1 MSAANVGLVAGC
13 VVAAILALAAMTRW
27 VPQSW
32 RDGGLP
38 SVIDQFAGVNKTLFS
53 FILALS
59 LVSASASLSQAG
71 TQVNAE
77 AASLTNFYWATR
89 PLAQGPREH
98 LRELTREYT
107 DTVISEEWPAMA
119 DGRTD
124 TRAQELYDEMRRTL
138 QDADKGT
145 ARENEFT
152 RDALVSLRAV
162 GDARRA
168 RVLSIS
174 QEIPSYLWFG
184 LIGSAILVV
193 LAAAVQIP
201 RMSVPGVVSIGLLAL
216 LLSSVLTVLSA
227 LNHPFGGG
235 IHVEPDS
242 LRYALNRFAAI

>member
-1 MSAANVGLVAGC
+1 MMVADVGLVAGS
-13 VVAAILALAAMTRW
+13 VAAAVLVLAAMARW
-27 VPQSW
+27 IPQRW
-32 RDGGLP
+32 RDDGLP
-38 SVIDQFAGVNKTLFS
+38 SIIDQFAGINKTLFS

-59 LVSASASLSQAG
+59 LVSATASLNQAG

-77 AASLTNFYWATR
+77 AASLTNLYWASR
-89 PLAQGPREH
+89 PLAPGQRDR

-107 DTVISEEWPAMA
+107 ATVIGEEWPAMA
-119 DGRTD
+119 EGRTAD
-124 TRAQELYDEMRRTL
+124 RAQELYDEMRRTL

-152 RDALVSLRAV
+152 RDALVALRAV

-174 QEIPSYLWFG
+174 QEIPPYLWYG

-193 LAAAVQIP
+193 LGAAAQIP
-201 RMSVPGVVSIGLLAL
+201 RLSVPGALSVGLLAL
-216 LLSSVLTVLSA
+216 LLSSVLAVLSA

-242 LRYALNRFAAI
+242 LRYAMDRFAVI